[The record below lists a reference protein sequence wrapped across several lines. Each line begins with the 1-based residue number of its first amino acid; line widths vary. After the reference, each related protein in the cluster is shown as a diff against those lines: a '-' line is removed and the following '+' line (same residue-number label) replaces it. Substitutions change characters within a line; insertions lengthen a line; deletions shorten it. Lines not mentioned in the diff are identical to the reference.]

1 MKPFWNVFSYTF
13 KDRVFSKMFILT
25 TIFILIAE
33 AIFLSIPRIQELFD
47 DENKPKVVVVENN
60 SPYHLTEKVLNDSIP
75 GFDWKVDTYQQI
87 ESLKE
92 EVKEET
98 YAGMFVISSDEK
110 VEVDYFTNLEDQQLK
125 SLFSN
130 FLQSLNTALFIVE
143 NQVSQESAS
152 QILTPVQIETNL
164 VTKDKMQSFIIIYA
178 MIFFTYIGILVYGQS
193 VATSITT
200 EKSSRV
206 MEIMI
211 TKVKPLHMMF
221 GKIFGVAIASL
232 LQIVIAVIG
241 AVLLTKSGISGKD
254 TELLGID
261 FSFKI
266 LTMEQVIYFILFFML
281 GYFLYASIYA
291 IIGAIVSRTEDLNTA
306 SLPVGMLII
315 LAFVLSLSALM
326 SPNGMLAKILSFVP
340 FSSSIAMFIRVS
352 LTEVP
357 FYQILLSILILL
369 AFIIV
374 FSLLAARIYPSSV
387 LNYSNKLNL
396 IKALKMS
403 SQNKNDQQTK
413 YHEA

>member
-25 TIFILIAE
+25 TIFIIIAE

-254 TELLGID
+254 TELLGVD

-291 IIGAIVSRTEDLNTA
+291 IIGAIV
-306 SLPVGMLII
+306 VG
-315 LAFVLSLSALM
+315 
-326 SPNGMLAKILSFVP
+326 
-340 FSSSIAMFIRVS
+340 
-352 LTEVP
+352 
-357 FYQILLSILILL
+357 Q
-369 AFIIV
+369 
-374 FSLLAARIYPSSV
+374 RI
-387 LNYSNKLNL
+387 
-396 IKALKMS
+396 
-403 SQNKNDQQTK
+403 
-413 YHEA
+413 